1 MCKNVSSFVRF
12 RKKDKTPVRKT
23 FDMNSNTGCVFVMKD
38 MFDPQVCGSDGKTYE
53 NSCELENV
61 SCRKYWDI
69 RVVSMVSIMIVL
81 MMTRDD
87 KFLIVLTCSCHQ
99 GPCQSSCPG
108 VDLGMFTGFGLSRA
122 SNNGRFLDY
131 HCYHVL
137 R

>member
-23 FDMNSNTGCVFVMKD
+23 FDMNNNIGCVVVMKG
-38 MFDPQVCGSDGKTYE
+38 MFDHQVCGSDGKTYE

-69 RVVSMVSIMIVL
+69 RVVSMVSIMIVV

-87 KFLIVLTCSCHQ
+87 KC
-99 GPCQSSCPG
+99 
-108 VDLGMFTGFGLSRA
+108 VDMLLPSGSVSVCLPRS
-122 SNNGRFLDY
+122 
-131 HCYHVL
+131 
-137 R
+137 